1 MKKKQNLWYLLI
13 SIAVLAVVI
22 VTVVLYSVY
31 VNRQI
36 FNDSSQ
42 HLSEIYGQVSTT
54 VRQKISDNYSMLHS
68 WENYIAEVTSEKY
81 KDRPC
86 VHDEFIENLSNVDK
100 SEFQHYGEFRH
111 FIQNQKDGDWGF
123 QSFYFFNDED
133 MDSTEIEAKRSISR
147 NGKDLDKLTLR
158 YPFSMLLAASQDQN
172 FGVVATDESGNTAM
186 LFVVWFGEER
196 TFNGFT
202 YCGFGV
208 SYTDKRMAEIIGY
221 DVFNENGFCYITT
234 SNGDVLMKIRDD
246 GVERGDNY
254 LEFLG
259 SDRCKLVGTTA
270 SALAEAWKSDDKKVN
285 TGTVQVTADKVE
297 YYLNYMP
304 VGINDWVLMGVVQT
318 SFVNRHMNNLRA
330 VTIIVMALLFAFVGF
345 AAVIMLVQRSR
356 KRVKEKELEV
366 ASRENLLD
374 LLTHDNKNMFILF
387 SSETFKADYV
397 SSNLPQV
404 LGLDMDEVKND
415 IRCLLKATVKDCAP
429 FTTEG
434 LQKLPIGGTWS
445 VDLELNNKKSQEPL
459 WYKMSIYRS
468 SFGSK
473 DNCILMF
480 SDRTEENKMRDNLE
494 QALALAKSA
503 NEAKSNFLS
512 NMSHDIRTP
521 MNAIISYTT
530 LLARN
535 AEKPDAVR
543 EYVRKISF
551 SGQHLLSLIND
562 VLDMS
567 KIESGKTSLNIEDFN
582 FADLLEKLYAIV
594 AEQAKAKNQTFE
606 MFFKGRI
613 PDRMYG
619 DKLRIN
625 QILLNLLSNAIKYTP
640 EKGSIELCIE
650 ASECARHNHTHIK
663 LEVKDNGV
671 GMSESFLKTVFDP
684 FAREQTEATKEIQ
697 GTGLGMAITKNIID
711 LMGGTISVESEL
723 GKGSTFTVDIELAVA
738 EDVTDGMDE
747 DFWLKHGIS
756 RVLVVDDDEDI
767 CAEISEFME
776 GTGVSV
782 DYATSGSRAIEMVSE
797 SCDTGKSYNIVLLD
811 WKMPEMNGIETAKR
825 IRAKVG
831 DGVPIMILTSYSFD
845 EIEDEARDAG
855 INMFMPKPFFVS
867 SFRNA
872 VKQLK
877 GVDDN
882 AQATEA
888 DKTSI
893 SGLNVL
899 AAEDNEINA
908 EILVEL
914 MDIEGVNC
922 TIASNGKIAVEEFEK
937 APVGKYDLIF
947 MDVQM
952 PIMDGYAATR
962 AIRSCSHPE
971 AKTIPIIAMTANA
984 FDDDIRRAF
993 DAGMNAHL
1001 AKPIDMDKLKAVVL
1015 KIMKEKLNKE

>member
-1 MKKKQNLWYLLI
+1 MKKKQNLWYLII
-13 SIAVLAVVI
+13 SIVVIAVVI
-22 VTVVLYSVY
+22 VTVILYSVY
-31 VNRQI
+31 VNNQI

-81 KDRPC
+81 KDQAC
-86 VHDEFIENLSNVDK
+86 IHDEFVDSLPNVEK

-123 QSFYFFNDED
+123 QSFYFFNDAD

-158 YPFSMLLAASQDQN
+158 YPFSTLLAESQDQN

-202 YCGFGV
+202 YSGFGV
-208 SYTDKRMAEIIGY
+208 SYTDKRMAELIGY
-221 DVFNENGFCYITT
+221 NVFDDNGFCYMTT
-234 SNGDVLMKIRDD
+234 SKGDVLMKIRDD
-246 GVERGDNY
+246 GADRGDNY
-254 LEFLG
+254 LDFLG
-259 SDRCKLVGTTA
+259 SDRCKLTGTTA
-270 SALAEAWKSDDKKVN
+270 SAIAQAWQSDDKNVN
-285 TGTVQVTADKVE
+285 TGTVLVTADSVE

-304 VGINDWVLMGVVQT
+304 VGINDWVLMGVVPT
-318 SFVNRHMNNLRA
+318 SFVNRYMNDFRT

-345 AAVIMLVQRSR
+345 AVVIMFVQLSR
-356 KRVKEKELEV
+356 KRVKEKELEI
-366 ASRENLLD
+366 ASREKLLD
-374 LLTHDNKNMFILF
+374 LLTHDNMFILF

-404 LGLDMDEVKND
+404 LGLETDEVKND
-415 IRCLLKATVKDCAP
+415 IRCLLLATVKDCAP

-434 LQKLPIGGTWS
+434 LQQLPIGGTWS
-445 VDLELNNKKSQEPL
+445 VDLELNNKKSKEPL

-468 SFGSK
+468 SFGGK
-473 DNCILMF
+473 DNCVLMF

-530 LLARN
+530 LLARH
-535 AEKPDAVR
+535 AENPDAVR

-567 KIESGKTSLNIEDFN
+567 KIESGKTSLNIEEFN
-582 FADLLEKLYAIV
+582 FADFLEKLYAIV
-594 AEQAKAKNQTFE
+594 AEQAKTKSQTFE

-663 LEVKDNGV
+663 FEVKDNGV
-671 GMSESFLKTVFDP
+671 GMSEGFLKTVFEP

-697 GTGLGMAITKNIID
+697 GTGLGMAITKNIVD

-738 EDVTDGMDE
+738 EGTADGTDE
-747 DFWLKHGIS
+747 DFWLKHGVT

-767 CAEISEFME
+767 CAEISELMND
-776 GTGVSV
+776 TGVAI
-782 DYATSGSRAIEMVSE
+782 DYATSGKRAIEMVSE
-797 SCDTGKSYNIVLLD
+797 SSEKGESYDIVLLD
-811 WKMPEMNGIETAKR
+811 WKMPEMNGIETAKH

-831 DGVPIMILTSYSFD
+831 DSIPIMILTSYSFD
-845 EIEDEARDAG
+845 EIENEAHDAG

-867 SFRNA
+867 TFRNA
-872 VKQLK
+872 VKKLK
-877 GVDDN
+877 SVDDS
-882 AQATEA
+882 AQPTEA
-888 DKTSI
+888 DKMSI
-893 SGLNVL
+893 SGLKVL

-908 EILVEL
+908 DILLEL
-914 MDIEGVNC
+914 MEIEGVTC
-922 TIASNGKIAVEEFEK
+922 KIAQNGKIAVEEFEK
-937 APVGKYDLIF
+937 APVGTYDLIF
-947 MDVQM
+947 MDIQM
-952 PIMDGYAATR
+952 PIMDGYAATQ

-984 FDDDIRRAF
+984 FDDDIRRAL

-1015 KIMKEKLNKE
+1015 KIMKEKQNKE

>member
-1 MKKKQNLWYLLI
+1 MKKKQNLWYLII
-13 SIAVLAVVI
+13 SIVIIAVVI
-22 VTVVLYSVY
+22 VTVILYSVY
-31 VNRQI
+31 VNNQI

-68 WENYIAEVTSEKY
+68 WENYIAEVSSDDY
-81 KDRPC
+81 YNQACD
-86 VHDEFIENLSNVDK
+86 HDEFIDNLPNVDK

-123 QSFYFFNDED
+123 QSFYFFNDAD
-133 MDSTEIEAKRSISR
+133 LDNTEIEAKRSISR
-147 NGKDLDKLTLR
+147 NGKDLDRLTLR
-158 YPFSMLLAASQDQN
+158 YPFSTLLAESQDQN

-196 TFNGFT
+196 TFNGFK
-202 YCGFGV
+202 YSGFGV
-208 SYTDKRMAEIIGY
+208 SYTDKRMAELIGY
-221 DVFNENGFCYITT
+221 NVFDDNGFCYMTT
-234 SNGDVLMKIRDD
+234 SKGDVLMKIRDD
-246 GVERGDNY
+246 GADRGDNY
-254 LEFLG
+254 LDFLG
-259 SDRCKLVGTTA
+259 SDRCKLTGTTA
-270 SALAEAWKSDDKKVN
+270 SAIAQAWQSDDKNVN
-285 TGTVQVTADKVE
+285 TGTVLVTADSVE

-304 VGINDWVLMGVVQT
+304 VGINDWVLMGVVPT
-318 SFVNRHMNNLRA
+318 SFVNRYMNDFRT

-345 AAVIMLVQRSR
+345 AVVIMFVQLSR

-366 ASRENLLD
+366 ASREKLLD
-374 LLTHDNKNMFILF
+374 LLTHDNNNMFILF

-404 LGLDMDEVKND
+404 LGLDTEEVKND
-415 IRCLLKATVKDCAP
+415 IRCLLHATVKDCAP

-434 LQKLPIGGTWS
+434 LQNLPVGGTWS
-445 VDLELNNKKSQEPL
+445 VDLELNNKKSKEPL
-459 WYKMSIYRS
+459 WYKLSLYRS
-468 SFGSK
+468 SFGGK
-473 DNCILMF
+473 DNFVLMF

-530 LLARN
+530 LLARH
-535 AEKPDAVR
+535 AENPDAVR

-567 KIESGKTSLNIEDFN
+567 KIESGKTSLNIEEFN
-582 FADLLEKLYAIV
+582 FADFLEKLYSIV
-594 AEQAKAKNQTFE
+594 AEQAKTKSQTFE
-606 MFFKGRI
+606 MFFKGHI
-613 PDRMYG
+613 PDRMCG

-650 ASECARHNHTHIK
+650 ASDCARHNHTHIK
-663 LEVKDNGV
+663 FEVKDNGV
-671 GMSESFLKTVFDP
+671 GMSESFVKTVFEP
-684 FAREQTEATKEIQ
+684 FSREQTEATKEIQ
-697 GTGLGMAITKNIID
+697 GTGLGMAITKNIVD

-738 EDVTDGMDE
+738 EGPADGTDE
-747 DFWLKHGIS
+747 DFWLKHGVT

-767 CAEISEFME
+767 CAEISELMYD
-776 GTGVSV
+776 TGVIV
-782 DYATSGSRAIEMVSE
+782 DYATSGKRAIEMVSE
-797 SCDTGKSYNIVLLD
+797 SGEKGESYDIVLLD
-811 WKMPEMNGIETAKR
+811 WKMPEMNGIETAKH

-831 DGVPIMILTSYSFD
+831 DSIPIMILTSYSFD
-845 EIEDEARDAG
+845 EIEDEAHDAG

-872 VKQLK
+872 VKKLK
-877 GVDDN
+877 SVDDT
-882 AQATEA
+882 AKAAEA
-888 DKTSI
+888 DKMSI
-893 SGLNVL
+893 SGLKVL

-908 EILVEL
+908 DILLEL
-914 MDIEGVNC
+914 MEIEGVTC
-922 TIASNGKIAVEEFEK
+922 KIAQNGKIAVEEFEK
-937 APVGKYDLIF
+937 APVGTYDLIF
-947 MDVQM
+947 MDIQM
-952 PIMDGYAATR
+952 PIMDGYAATQ

-984 FDDDIRRAF
+984 FDDDIRRAL

-1015 KIMKEKLNKE
+1015 KIMKEKQNKE